1 MILNHL
7 RRKRR
12 SGHAN
17 LLHPVELSVARNTF
31 PGFQHHSRGLLCRKI
46 AFRIQLHIYNEYSF
60 SGPGQ
65 LLMCLIDVFCVS
77 NNVFL
82 LYSWYPYG

>member
-46 AFRIQLHIYNEYSF
+46 AFRIQLHIYKETNT
-60 SGPGQ
+60 
-65 LLMCLIDVFCVS
+65 VS
-77 NNVFL
+77 LVLDN
-82 LYSWYPYG
+82 Y